1 MSGTNSSLGLPNNL
15 PGAATGHPSRNP
27 ELRKERRL
35 HESVEILS
43 RYLQAERDG
52 YYREGEPLR
61 GEPRKTM
68 QGYFHEDLLNQVRV
82 RKLENE
88 RVPNPW
94 FYSVA
99 KERGF
104 SNLPDLP
111 HLASITF
118 LDVIVFN
125 ETFTTRDLFHGLVA
139 ATQVRCM
146 GVQEFSRLFVH
157 GFLHARSYFLVPLKA
172 HAFSMDAR
180 FAANP
185 GKPFPVEDE
194 IRTWWRTG
202 RYSY

>member
-1 MSGTNSSLGLPNNL
+1 LSPTGNTVFPAK
-15 PGAATGHPSRNP
+15 PRKTAAGHSSRNP
-27 ELRKERRL
+27 DLRKEKRL
-35 HESVEILS
+35 HEATEIFSL
-43 RYLQAERDG
+43 YLQAERSG
-52 YYREGEPLR
+52 YFPKGEPLR

-68 QGYFHEDLLNQVRV
+68 RGYFPEGLLNQVRV
-82 RKLENE
+82 CRLKNE

-125 ETFTTRDLFHGLVA
+125 ETFSTRDLFHGLVH

-146 GVQEFSRLFVH
+146 GVNEWARLFVR
-157 GFLHARSYFLVPLKA
+157 GFQQAQSYFLVPLKA
-172 HAFSMDAR
+172 HAFNLDAR

-185 GKPFPVEDE
+185 DKPFAVEE
-194 IRTWWRTG
+194 EVRTWWRTG